1 MRYDTIQE
9 FKHELKSEG
18 VAQGRKF
25 RVGQGDT
32 SPKMSNGD
40 ANTSCPPPKK
50 KKKYGADFALVSAD
64 Q

>member
-40 ANTSCPPPKK
+40 ANTSCPPPPKK
-50 KKKYGADFALVSAD
+50 KKNMAQILL
-64 Q
+64 